1 VVAARAKAI
10 SQGQRLFETEVT
22 APLKRVGQQTEE
34 VISEKVQVMMEE
46 LVRKHLPEMYQG
58 HLSN

>member
-10 SQGQRLFETEVT
+10 EGQRLFETEVT
-22 APLKRVGQQTEE
+22 PPLKRVGQQTEE

-46 LVRKHLPEMYQG
+46 LVRKHLPE
-58 HLSN
+58 